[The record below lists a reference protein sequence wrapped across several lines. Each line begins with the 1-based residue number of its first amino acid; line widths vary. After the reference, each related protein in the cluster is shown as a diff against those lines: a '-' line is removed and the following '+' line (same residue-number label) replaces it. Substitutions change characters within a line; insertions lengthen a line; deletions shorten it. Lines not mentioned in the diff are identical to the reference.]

1 MNSEFALALHLIL
14 VMASYK
20 DRLFTSA
27 ELSKLLNVHSVRI
40 RKILSALKCHGLV
53 DSKEGASGGFTVRFN
68 LDKVTLNDIYGITQK
83 DVLKPKCHE
92 CRKTCKVGA
101 NIEAVL
107 NQIFSGA
114 DENLKQYLE
123 KYTIKKVMDMME

>member
-1 MNSEFALALHLIL
+1 MNSEFALALHLVL
-14 VMASYK
+14 VMARYK
-20 DRLFTSA
+20 ERLFTSA

-40 RKILSALKCHGLV
+40 RRILSLLKRHGLV
-53 DSKEGASGGFTVRFN
+53 DSREGARGGFTISFN
-68 LDKVTLNDIYGITQK
+68 PDKVTLNDIYVITQK

-92 CRKTCKVGA
+92 CGKTCKVGA
-101 NIEAVL
+101 NIAAVL
-107 NQIFSGA
+107 NQIFSCA